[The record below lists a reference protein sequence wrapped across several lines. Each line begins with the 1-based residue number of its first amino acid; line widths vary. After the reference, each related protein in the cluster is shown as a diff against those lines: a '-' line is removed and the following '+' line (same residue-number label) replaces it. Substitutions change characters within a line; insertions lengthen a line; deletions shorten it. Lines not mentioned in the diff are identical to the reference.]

1 MLIDIHELRQIIHAQ
16 IQVAIWECCHP
27 HFASQ
32 ISNHPHYEKLTQY
45 ILNDAIAYSNKDPAS
60 RNNIISIIQV
70 YTSFKA
76 TLHYRIS
83 NFIHRYIDLENKEF
97 FCLLISNRGKILSG
111 AELHY
116 KSEIGENFILDHGY
130 GTVIGETS
138 VIGNDCYFLGGVVL
152 GASGIANNP
161 LERRHPK
168 VGNNVEIGAFS
179 RIFGNIEIGDDV
191 FIGPNCVIS
200 ENIPKGCRVITK
212 SENQIIRR
220 IS

>member
-83 NFIHRYIDLENKEF
+83 NFIHRYIDLENK
-97 FCLLISNRGKILSG
+97 R
-111 AELHY
+111 
-116 KSEIGENFILDHGY
+116 
-130 GTVIGETS
+130 
-138 VIGNDCYFLGGVVL
+138 VL
-152 GASGIANNP
+152 
-161 LERRHPK
+161 
-168 VGNNVEIGAFS
+168 
-179 RIFGNIEIGDDV
+179 
-191 FIGPNCVIS
+191 
-200 ENIPKGCRVITK
+200 
-212 SENQIIRR
+212 
-220 IS
+220 

>member
-1 MLIDIHELRQIIHAQ
+1 MPININELREIIHTQ
-16 IQVAIWECCHP
+16 IQAALWECCHP
-27 HFASQ
+27 LFASQ
-32 ISNHPHYEKLTQY
+32 ISSHPDYEKLTQY

-60 RNNIISIIQV
+60 RNSIFSIIQV

-76 TLHYRIS
+76 TLHYRIA
-83 NFIHRYIDLENKEF
+83 NFIHNYIDLENKEL
-97 FCLLISNRGKILSG
+97 FCSLISNRGKILSG

-116 KSEIGENFILDHGY
+116 KSEIGKNFVLDHGY

-138 VIGNDCYFLGGVVL
+138 VIGNNCYFLGGVVL
-152 GASGIANNP
+152 GASGIANNQ
-161 LERRHPK
+161 LGRRHPK

-191 FIGPNCVIS
+191 FIGPNCVIA
-200 ENIPKGCRVITK
+200 ENILQGCKVITK
-212 SENQIIRR
+212 SENQIIKR